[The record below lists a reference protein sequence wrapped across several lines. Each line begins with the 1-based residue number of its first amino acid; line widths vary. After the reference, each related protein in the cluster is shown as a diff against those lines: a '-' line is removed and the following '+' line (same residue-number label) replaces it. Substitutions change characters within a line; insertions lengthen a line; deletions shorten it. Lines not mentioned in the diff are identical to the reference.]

1 MLIKSQGPRHPCL
14 DYEEIYCRILA
25 SSQVHPKRI
34 NTLQSAFGLVAK
46 DIPSNIAYPRMLV
59 DQGRKNALETA
70 AGHPWALHSTE
81 SGMCMAVKKCIPEDV
96 KSDGEIKLRD

>member
-14 DYEEIYCRILA
+14 DYVEIYCWILA
-25 SSQVHPKRI
+25 SSQDHPKRI

-46 DIPSNIAYPRMLV
+46 DTPSNIVYPRMLE

-70 AGHPWALHSTE
+70 AGHPWALHCTE
-81 SGMCMAVKKCIPEDV
+81 GGMCIAKKYV
-96 KSDGEIKLRD
+96 SLRYLGQEPALKH